1 MMEQI
6 NACLC
11 ELNVSVWTA
20 RKLDKQASREV
31 KDSKGA
37 VSDDA
42 ARVNKNLFAGMDNLK
57 RVTDF
62 VALTRNEFYM
72 KTLPWSDS
80 GQRLVP
86 MAQFFELKAWL
97 NDKEDTFNQLVSEFL
112 TEYPNLI
119 SAQAFQLG
127 ALFNR
132 SEYPDVTEVGNRFR
146 FRVSVT
152 PLPTAGDF
160 RVDATT
166 EIVAAMQREYGKL
179 YKERMEQ
186 AQRDLWS
193 RVYETLR
200 HLSDRLGYDEQGK
213 KRVFRDSLVENAV
226 ELCDLLKRLNV
237 TNDPDLEHAR
247 AWLESTLLGVDAK
260 ELRDTGIRD
269 DVKAQVDS
277 ALAAWF

>member
-1 MMEQI
+1 MEQI

-186 AQRDLWS
+186 AQRDLWT
-193 RVYETLR
+193 RVYDTLR
-200 HLSDRLGYDEQGK
+200 HLSDRLGYDESGK

-260 ELRDTGIRD
+260 ELRDTGVRD